1 MNIVKN
7 HKNIQ
12 RTIMERLQT
21 IQSHLEANKT
31 AGKSTLTLIDNRT
44 GFKFFLIL
52 FKITIIKLGKQIEL
66 PIKNNYIVANELTK
80 FTDEQSNPLRLYD
93 PGYMNTIACVI
104 NKKNIFFNCIYR
116 HQKFLLLMEIK
127 GY

>member
-1 MNIVKN
+1 
-7 HKNIQ
+7 
-12 RTIMERLQT
+12 MERLQT

-44 GFKFFLIL
+44 GFKIFFILI
-52 FKITIIKLGKQIEL
+52 KTILKLGKQIEL
-66 PIKNNYIVANELTK
+66 PIKNNFIVANELTK

-104 NKKNIFFNCIYR
+104 NKKKIFFNCI
-116 HQKFLLLMEIK
+116 LDIK
-127 GY
+127 SFFY